1 MSRFFPQEDLQQV
14 QSTNIN
20 NRTMVDIISTLPSEM
35 RQLLLSFLPTRH
47 AALTSSLSKA
57 WRDEFCLT
65 TNLKLELYDDTAD
78 INQFVSFV
86 NRILD
91 VRGGVPNRP
100 SLHKFLL
107 TLNRAIFA
115 DEAQAGTLLFQS
127 ANRWISF
134 ALDSRVTTL
143 TLGFYE
149 FPDDGYV
156 GLPHR
161 IFTANFLVNLRIST
175 SDHVCLFDSH
185 VPVLLPSL
193 KSLRLDMVGLGAE
206 GQGFHNLLR
215 GCPVIEEL
223 EMKDLAWFTWP
234 SSSVSSKTLKTLSIC
249 WDIYG
254 AEDERPRRPA
264 SVFFATPNLEYLD
277 YNDDIAGGYGA
288 LDFTSLVEAEVRL
301 HLRVEQDEDED
312 ELENAVEDA
321 DASGFMSAICNVKK
335 LFLHADTLQVLAF
348 ACPAIPPFPNLT
360 ELTIESHQD
369 QLSDWDALP
378 VLLNNCPQLHTLVFM
393 GLTHQAKNTCGNVCR
408 CEGGMVPQHSCL
420 EASPARVL
428 KIHDFGQ
435 ATAEMD
441 RFLVMVRHF
450 LVTMPHLERFTVY
463 CDGSTETRANL
474 SRRIRG
480 IRMRASPMCRIEV
493 IGR

>member
-100 SLHKFLL
+100 SLQKFLL

-254 AEDERPRRPA
+254 AEDERPRR
-264 SVFFATPNLEYLD
+264 
-277 YNDDIAGGYGA
+277 
-288 LDFTSLVEAEVRL
+288 
-301 HLRVEQDEDED
+301 
-312 ELENAVEDA
+312 
-321 DASGFMSAICNVKK
+321 FMSAICNVKK

-408 CEGGMVPQHSCL
+408 CEGGEVPQHSCL